1 MNKLEMSDEKVIQ
14 LEEFANNFKMYILLY
29 PEELKGILK
38 EVINEDRL
46 LMGVKTEFTT
56 KEAAA
61 YLRIKPK
68 TLDNK
73 LSNGEKIPYKLY
85 GKFRKFIKEDLDA
98 YIEANTK
105 PGNFFVV

>member
-1 MNKLEMSDEKVIQ
+1 MNKLEMSDERITQ
-14 LEEFANNFKMYILLY
+14 LEEFKENFKMYILLY

-61 YLRIKPK
+61 YLGLKPK
-68 TLDNK
+68 TIDNK
-73 LSNGEKIPYKLY
+73 VSEGVKLPFKKK
-85 GKFRKFIKEDLDA
+85 GKFRVFKKEDLDA